1 MYQFVLGKISTLC
14 ADPLASALADRA
26 PQGARQASWL
36 AGRTLLART
45 LSPHPL
51 PDIIYG
57 EQGKPAFAKGHPLW
71 FNLSHSGDDIA
82 LLLSDE
88 GEVGCDIEVIRPRA
102 NWRWLANA
110 VFSLGEHAEMD
121 AVHPDQQ
128 LEMFWRIWTR
138 KEAIVKQRGG
148 SAWQIVS
155 VDSTYNSSLSVSH
168 CQLENLSLAICTPT
182 PFTLTADSVQ
192 WIDSVN

>member
-1 MYQFVLGKISTLC
+1 M
-14 ADPLASALADRA
+14 
-26 PQGARQASWL
+26 
-36 AGRTLLART
+36 
-45 LSPHPL
+45 
-51 PDIIYG
+51 
-57 EQGKPAFAKGHPLW
+57 PLW

-155 VDSTYNSSLSVSH
+155 VDSTYHSSLSVSH
-168 CQLENLSLAICTPT
+168 CQLENLSLAICTST